1 MAYDQIVKA
10 NLEHL
15 GTPAHQWQA
24 VPVKGMTQV
33 KAGDQTV
40 SMPEFDL
47 PKGYNP
53 APSLYRNNG
62 AGEMCCELCAHPIK
76 FAYYIQ
82 NDSKK
87 WTMLVGSECVTHFEE
102 KSGKAL
108 AKEQVWE
115 MNRDLLRQ
123 AVTLKKAIWKK
134 YTRRTYIGY
143 GRYEWRWVLTSAQP
157 QVKDW
162 QWLSKITKTVEAD
175 GKWASPN
182 GAITRWANKNG
193 DRVRELLNTYSE
205 LMEAN

>member
-1 MAYDQIVKA
+1 MNYEQTVKH

-24 VPVKGMTQV
+24 VPVKGM
-33 KAGDQTV
+33 AQTEADSLAV
-40 SMPEFDL
+40 SMPEFDF
-47 PKGYNP
+47 PKDYKP

-62 AGEMCCELCAHPIK
+62 AGDMCCELCAHQIK

-82 NDSKK
+82 NDSKR

-102 KSGKAL
+102 KSGKEL

-123 AVTLKKAIWKK
+123 AIELKKAIYKK
-134 YTRRTYIGY
+134 YTKHTYIGY
-143 GRYEWRWVLTSAQP
+143 GRYEYRWVLTSANQI
-157 QVKDW
+157 VKDW
-162 QWLSKITKTVEAD
+162 QFLVKATKDKETD

-182 GAITRWANKNG
+182 GVITRFANKNG
-193 DRVRELLNTYSE
+193 DRIREMLETYSE
-205 LMEAN
+205 LMEA